1 MISSHTLEGKC
12 QNKFSNKEN
21 HDSEQNIC
29 GSEVF
34 APELALLSLYKSHQ
48 GFSKSNSKRWFINV
62 HPPRNYGIYEI
73 FGTNFETKAMPAVIL
88 KSENNML
95 FRNLSLSY
103 DEFQL
108 IIDLLSF
115 ENIQN
120 NLVLCIKI
128 IFDPRK
134 SFWASV
140 AVSFW
145 AHFRF
150 GIGNHLSKIF

>member
-29 GSEVF
+29 GSEVS
-34 APELALLSLYKSHQ
+34 APEFALLSLYKSHQ

-88 KSENNML
+88 KSENKHAISQ
-95 FRNLSLSY
+95 F
-103 DEFQL
+103 
-108 IIDLLSF
+108 IT
-115 ENIQN
+115 
-120 NLVLCIKI
+120 
-128 IFDPRK
+128 
-134 SFWASV
+134 
-140 AVSFW
+140 
-145 AHFRF
+145 
-150 GIGNHLSKIF
+150 